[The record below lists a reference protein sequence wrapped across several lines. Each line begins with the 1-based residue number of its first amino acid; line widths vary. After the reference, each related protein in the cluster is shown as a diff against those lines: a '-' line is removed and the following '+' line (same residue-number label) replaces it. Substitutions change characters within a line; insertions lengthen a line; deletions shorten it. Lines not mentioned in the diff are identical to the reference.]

1 MTAVVTDP
9 NDSVNDSGTSDEFT
23 VVVAGQDADE
33 CGELETLAYTGA
45 SDLTGAF
52 GLAALLITL
61 TGMGMVVA
69 RRRAE
74 V

>member
-1 MTAVVTDP
+1 MPEEECTEL
-9 NDSVNDSGTSDEFT
+9 SGE
-23 VVVAGQDADE
+23 
-33 CGELETLAYTGA
+33 ELPTLALTGA

-69 RRRAE
+69 RRRVEA
-74 V
+74 